1 MSALTQLSRYS
12 RIVNKLSGRREFVPK
27 DELLSAVSGYMGEE
41 EVSLRTLQR
50 DFKAISEIF
59 KIDIKY
65 CKNKGYFIDKR
76 FPESETFER
85 LLSDFS
91 ILSAAGSDEILREYV
106 IPENRK
112 MTFSADIGDLMM
124 SIKDCRIIEFSYYLP
139 RQDKTVRFHV
149 NPHFLKESQQRWYL
163 VGFLDDGRMRCFE
176 LGRVKDLKITDKNF
190 VRNDTLDIPAL
201 FRESF
206 GIWNNPED
214 PVEDIVLKYDALD
227 ARFIKTLPIHSSQ
240 RTISETADEITISL
254 RLRITNDFVMELL
267 SRSRSVEVISPLSL
281 RKRLN
286 EIYAEALK
294 RNKI

>member
-1 MSALTQLSRYS
+1 M
-12 RIVNKLSGRREFVPK
+12 
-27 DELLSAVSGYMGEE
+27 
-41 EVSLRTLQR
+41 
-50 DFKAISEIF
+50 
-59 KIDIKY
+59 
-65 CKNKGYFIDKR
+65 
-76 FPESETFER
+76 
-85 LLSDFS
+85 
-91 ILSAAGSDEILREYV
+91 
-106 IPENRK
+106 
-112 MTFSADIGDLMM
+112 
-124 SIKDCRIIEFSYYLP
+124 
-139 RQDKTVRFHV
+139 
-149 NPHFLKESQQRWYL
+149 
-163 VGFLDDGRMRCFE
+163 
-176 LGRVKDLKITDKNF
+176 
-190 VRNDTLDIPAL
+190 DIPAL